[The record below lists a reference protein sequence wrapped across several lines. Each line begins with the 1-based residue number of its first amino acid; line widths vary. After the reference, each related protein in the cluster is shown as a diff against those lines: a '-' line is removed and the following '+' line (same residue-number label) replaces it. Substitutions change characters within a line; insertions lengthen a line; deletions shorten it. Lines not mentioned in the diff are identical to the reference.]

1 MNFMVDNETY
11 SRLLDRL
18 IASRK
23 KENRYLEFKSN
34 FQDAQHLGEY
44 ISALSNGACL
54 DRQDYGY
61 LFFGV
66 EDETLAIKGTTF
78 DVSKVKAKGNQALS
92 LYLKLYITPKID
104 FHFEEFFYHGKE
116 RIVVLIV
123 PPALGQPTC
132 FFDEPYIRIDSHVT
146 KLCPYTDWIREIY
159 NSGHDWTAEVVDGAT
174 LADLDADA
182 ILEARKG
189 YKERYPKQAK
199 ACDEWDDATFL
210 DHAKLTSGGKI
221 TRATLLLVGKE
232 ESAHYL
238 EHISQLVWKLQTKT
252 ETAGEIFSIPY
263 VLSTSRLL
271 NKIRNYRFKI
281 YRKDSLIPAEVW
293 KYDEDMVLE
302 AIHNC
307 IAHQQYELNSRI
319 IVTETENDLTFWNAG
334 NFFEGTY
341 EDYMLGTKTP
351 KKYRNPFLAAAM
363 VNIKMIDTQGL
374 GIHTLFQRQRERY
387 LPMPDYDL
395 REPGEV
401 TLIIPGTV
409 LDEDYSLMLITHTDL
424 DLKTAILLDRVQKHR
439 PLSAEA
445 VKELRKRNLVEGRK
459 NALIVAKSVAQA
471 TEQEAEYTRAKGFT
485 DDFCM
490 DLIEKAVQEHNNMTR
505 AKFEELLFP
514 YFSSNLTETQ
524 KSAKVGNLLTKMR
537 KEGRVHPTKGKVW
550 APGSEK

>member
-1 MNFMVDNETY
+1 
-11 SRLLDRL
+11 
-18 IASRK
+18 
-23 KENRYLEFKSN
+23 
-34 FQDAQHLGEY
+34 
-44 ISALSNGACL
+44 
-54 DRQDYGY
+54 
-61 LFFGV
+61 
-66 EDETLAIKGTTF
+66 
-78 DVSKVKAKGNQALS
+78 
-92 LYLKLYITPKID
+92 
-104 FHFEEFFYHGKE
+104 
-116 RIVVLIV
+116 
-123 PPALGQPTC
+123 
-132 FFDEPYIRIDSHVT
+132 
-146 KLCPYTDWIREIY
+146 
-159 NSGHDWTAEVVDGAT
+159 
-174 LADLDADA
+174 
-182 ILEARKG
+182 
-189 YKERYPKQAK
+189 
-199 ACDEWDDATFL
+199 
-210 DHAKLTSGGKI
+210 
-221 TRATLLLVGKE
+221 
-232 ESAHYL
+232 
-238 EHISQLVWKLQTKT
+238 
-252 ETAGEIFSIPY
+252 
-263 VLSTSRLL
+263 
-271 NKIRNYRFKI
+271 
-281 YRKDSLIPAEVW
+281 
-293 KYDEDMVLE
+293 MVLE

-307 IAHQQYELNSRI
+307 IAHQQYERNSRI

-334 NFFEGTY
+334 DFFEGTY

-395 REPGEV
+395 SEPGEV
-401 TLIIPGTV
+401 SLTIPGTV

-439 PLSAEA
+439 PLSAES

-490 DLIEKAVQEHNNMTR
+490 DLIEKAVQEHDNMTR